1 MGSNHR
7 PADYER
13 SAGRNRWMLADSAD
27 RMLSKFVP
35 SASGGS
41 VDVQRLGCQGLWP

>member
-13 SAGRNRWMLADSAD
+13 SAGRNRWMLADSAGQNAEQI
-27 RMLSKFVP
+27 RL